1 MTKPLISI
9 PLGDKVIERIAQNN
23 SLPHIELTKDLYL
36 DLIEDVVS
44 QQLSGKVATVIFN
57 RFLELFPNRYPKPE
71 LLCSKTVDDL
81 RSVGLSNSKAL
92 YVKNIAE
99 FSLTEDLSVNHIN
112 SLSDEEIVELLCK
125 IKGVGVWTAQMVLI
139 FSLNRPDV
147 FPKGD
152 LAIQQ
157 GMKHL
162 YCLKSTGKEL
172 INDIIS
178 ISERWKPNRTT
189 GTRYIWLYVNQLK
202 AQKIRY

>member
-1 MTKPLISI
+1 MAKHISNL
-9 PLGDKVIERIAQNN
+9 PFGDEVIERIAKNN
-23 SLPHIELTKDLYL
+23 LLPDIELTKDLYL

-44 QQLSGKVATVIFN
+44 QQLSGKVAAVIFN
-57 RFLELFPNRYPKPE
+57 RFLDLFPNRYPKAE
-71 LLCSKTVDDL
+71 HLCSKTVEDL

-99 FSLTEDLSVNHIN
+99 YSLTEDLSVKRIN
-112 SLSDEEIVELLCK
+112 ALSDEEIIDLLCI

-147 FPKGD
+147 FPAGD

-162 YCLKSTGKEL
+162 YSLKSNGKEL

-178 ISERWKPNRTT
+178 ISEYWKPFRTT
-189 GTRYIWLYVNQLK
+189 GTRYIWQHVNQLK
-202 AQKIRY
+202 TQKTRY